1 MRQYGGSIL
10 HVARHWK
17 RGIGHCQ
24 ATLLM
29 NANSFVINPILR
41 KLSYDPLSDFEPI
54 CYLARTPIFIVVGA
68 TSPYRTLIELFVA
81 RAKPAKPVC
90 GAEFGAFLQT
100 QRDQYFRMITEANIK
115 GE

>member
-1 MRQYGGSIL
+1 
-10 HVARHWK
+10 
-17 RGIGHCQ
+17 
-24 ATLLM
+24 M

>member
-1 MRQYGGSIL
+1 L
-10 HVARHWK
+10 
-17 RGIGHCQ
+17 
-24 ATLLM
+24 
-29 NANSFVINPILR
+29 
-41 KLSYDPLSDFEPI
+41 
-54 CYLARTPIFIVVGA
+54 A

-90 GAEFGAFLQT
+90 GAEFGAFLQA